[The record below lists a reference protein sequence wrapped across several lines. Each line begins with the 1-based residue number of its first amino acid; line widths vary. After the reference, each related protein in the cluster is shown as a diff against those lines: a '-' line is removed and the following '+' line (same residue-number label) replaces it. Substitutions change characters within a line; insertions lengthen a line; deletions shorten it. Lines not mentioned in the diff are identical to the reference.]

1 MMHYSLQ
8 PRDRTFVK
16 GYVFLSYAKNI
27 GKDIGKNVSKK
38 WIVNIAKKLLHHA
51 KQSAA
56 NTQLQKAETTGSLI
70 GNKIANKIMKV
81 SNTSQQNNSKPVTNE
96 HNKKNLKKD
105 IYLYK
110 KDRKLLMM

>member
-1 MMHYSLQ
+1 MRYSVQ

-16 GYVFLSYAKNI
+16 GYEFLSSAKNIRKNI
-27 GKDIGKNVSKK
+27 GKNISKK
-38 WIVNIAKKLLHHA
+38 WVVNTAKRLLHHA
-51 KQSAA
+51 KQPAT
-56 NTQLQKAETTGSLI
+56 NTQLQKAETTGGLI

-96 HNKKNLKKD
+96 HDKKNRKKD

-110 KDRKLLMM
+110 KDRKLLMI